1 MNPKQVLVVD
11 DEVEVTSFFSY
22 FLKAKQCDVTVAHSG
37 KAVRHLLA
45 GDSFPFHL
53 ALIDL
58 KLPDANGLELLSA
71 IKARQPACEVII
83 MTGYSTIKSAVTAIQ
98 SGARDYLEKPFDDL
112 DSLEQVIFSV
122 WDEPG
127 GLPDELAETA
137 ARFGIIYAAGSPMA
151 KVLSVAD
158 KLAKKAINV
167 LIEGETGTG
176 KELMARF
183 LHGVSARSQHP
194 FVGIN
199 CGAIPESLL
208 ESELFGHEKGA
219 FTGAVKERK
228 GIFELANN
236 GTLFLDEIGEA
247 PPLIQVKLLRVIETG
262 EYMRVG
268 GEQTL
273 KCNVR
278 FIAATNRNLERE
290 AASSRFRAD
299 LLYRLEGV
307 KLTIPPLRERPNDIP
322 AIVHAFLEK
331 KFGGACRVDPEAM
344 TLLQHYEWPGNVR
357 QLINVVNQAVAI
369 HDCAVLKPEHLPQ
382 PIVYGAGGPREKT
395 AGPPAVQHAIEQEAV
410 RFVQNVVGR
419 IGSVDDI
426 DFAQLLGRIRRLETE
441 VGRQVIAKGLAETN
455 GDRELLSR
463 KLGISKR
470 TLRYI
475 LNEKD

>member
-1 MNPKQVLVVD
+1 
-11 DEVEVTSFFSY
+11 
-22 FLKAKQCDVTVAHSG
+22 
-37 KAVRHLLA
+37 
-45 GDSFPFHL
+45 
-53 ALIDL
+53 
-58 KLPDANGLELLSA
+58 
-71 IKARQPACEVII
+71 
-83 MTGYSTIKSAVTAIQ
+83 
-98 SGARDYLEKPFDDL
+98 
-112 DSLEQVIFSV
+112 
-122 WDEPG
+122 
-127 GLPDELAETA
+127 
-137 ARFGIIYAAGSPMA
+137 
-151 KVLSVAD
+151 
-158 KLAKKAINV
+158 
-167 LIEGETGTG
+167 
-176 KELMARF
+176 MARF

-278 FIAATNRNLERE
+278 FIAATNRNLEQE
-290 AASSRFRAD
+290 AESSRFRAD

-382 PIVYGAGGPREKT
+382 PIVSGAGAPRDKT
-395 AGPPAVQHAIEQEAV
+395 AGPPAVHHAIEQEAV
-410 RFVQNVVGR
+410 RFVQNVIGQ
-419 IGSVDDI
+419 IGSVDEI
-426 DFAQLLGRIRRLETE
+426 DFVQLLGRIRRLETE
-441 VGRQVIAKGLAETN
+441 IGRQVIAKGLAETS
-455 GDRELLSR
+455 GDRELLSK